1 MDIISLLD
9 CLGQSL
15 DRTTIRQMGCIVCA
29 LLSMTGRVTM
39 LGISRWSEKGGSYRT
54 VQRWFNRV
62 LPWGSLFWLFF
73 RHRLWRPGQEYLV
86 AGDESVVT
94 KAGKHTYGLERFFAS
109 LYGKPVPGLS
119 FFALSLISVEER
131 RSYPLLVEQQVK
143 PHPEAGVLGVRK
155 PTVSTQPTKLAGQ
168 RNSSGRPKGSKTQDK
183 TQIEWTPGLR
193 LLAGMLTHLMKLLG
207 GRVSVSYLVLDGQFG
222 NNNVLQMVLQS
233 SPLQLISKLHHNAAL
248 WFPYDG
254 PYAGRGP
261 RRRYGDKVNYAHLPG
276 QYCQRSTVEEGVQ
289 TDIYQATLWQK
300 AFAQP
305 LNVVILVK
313 TNLTTQQCGH
323 VVLFSSDLTLTFDKL
338 IDYYSLRF
346 QLEFNFR
353 DAKQFW
359 GMEDFMNVNQT
370 PVTNA
375 VNLSLF
381 MVNVSQRLL
390 LDLRRHHAHA
400 GVLDL
405 KAHFRGRQ
413 YALATLNLLPQPP
426 PPLLLEHILY
436 VITALGSI
444 HRPAAA
450 LVHR

>member
-1 MDIISLLD
+1 MDSISLLA

-15 DRTTIRQMGCIVCA
+15 DRTTLRRMSVIVNA
-29 LLSMTGRVTM
+29 LLTMTGRVTM
-39 LGISRWSEKGGSYRT
+39 LGLSRWSEAGGSYRT
-54 VQRWFNRV
+54 VQRWFNTV
-62 LPWGSLFWLFF
+62 LPWGHLFWLFF
-73 RHRLWRPGQEYLV
+73 RHHLWQAGQEYLL

-94 KAGKHTYGLERFFAS
+94 KAGKHTYGLDRFFAS

-119 FFALSLISVEER
+119 FFTLSLVSVQER
-131 RSYPLLVEQQVK
+131 CSYPLLVEQQVK
-143 PHPEAGVLGVRK
+143 PPSEARK
-155 PTVSTQPTKLAGQ
+155 PSVSPPSPKPPGP
-168 RNSSGRPKGSKTQDK
+168 RNPGGRPKGSKTQAK

-193 LLAGMLTHLMKLLG
+193 LLAGMLTRLLPLLG
-207 GRVSVSYLVLDGQFG
+207 GLVSVSYLVLDGQFG
-222 NNNVLQMVLQS
+222 NNNVLQLVLQS

-248 WFPYDG
+248 WFPYAG

-261 RRRYGDKVNYAHLPG
+261 RRRYGDKVGYAQLPG
-276 QYCQRSTVEEGVQ
+276 QYCQQSGVEDGVQ

-313 TNLTTQQCGH
+313 TNLTTHQRGQ
-323 VVLFSSDLTLTFDKL
+323 VVLFSSDLTLAYDKL

-353 DAKQFW
+353 DAKQYW
-359 GMEDFMNVNQT
+359 GLEDFMNVNPT

-381 MVNVSQRLL
+381 MVNVSQCLL
-390 LDLRRHHAHA
+390 TELRRHQLDA

-405 KAHFRGRQ
+405 KTHFRGRK
-413 YALATLNLLPQPP
+413 YALATLNLLPEPP
-426 PPLLLEHILY
+426 PPVLLAHILHT
-436 VITALGSI
+436 ITALGCI